1 MSSLPAGATLQP
13 CDDETPAAEHA
24 MSRIV
29 YLTLAAASVL
39 SAGCVVAP
47 YPAAYPAAYPATV
60 STPPNSD
67 RSWDAALG
75 AAADAGVQ
83 VTSADR
89 AAGRITGIK
98 GGANVTIELRQQA
111 DNTLRVSFNAPDA
124 KETNPTLG
132 ERMAA
137 AYNRRMGR

>member
-1 MSSLPAGATLQP
+1 
-13 CDDETPAAEHA
+13 
-24 MSRIV
+24 MSRIIH
-29 YLTLAAASVL
+29 LTLAAACAL
-39 SAGCVVAP
+39 TAGCVVAP
-47 YPAAYPAAYPATV
+47 YPAAYPAAYPTTV
-60 STPPNSD
+60 STPPNFD

-89 AAGRITGIK
+89 AAGRITGVK

-111 DNTLRVSFNAPDA
+111 DNTLRVSFNAPDSR
-124 KETNPTLG
+124 ETNPTLS
-132 ERMAA
+132 ERMSA